1 MAAAQAGSSLVQ
13 SPDGASAPF
22 SPGSYLCFE
31 SSKSGSSKRNKV
43 IKLVD
48 ITDIQ
53 KVGVPSTPA
62 LPHQPPSL
70 QEEGSRRA
78 PELMGGV
85 GRHTGVWRGG
95 RVLLGDQA
103 LLLPAEGLPPRR
115 LYRGRPCTGHAPS
128 GASPPP
134 RGQRPVSS
142 RSQEGSVPRGA
153 GPSGTGW
160 RGVCRPGFSITGHPG
175 PPVSG
180 QAWTPWLL
188 PSVGSLGE
196 DAWVGR
202 VADSVP
208 RMGPW

>member
-103 LLLPAEGLPPRR
+103 LLLPAEVLPPRR

-134 RGQRPVSS
+134 RGPAPGVLTQSGR
-142 RSQEGSVPRGA
+142 ECAARGRA
-153 GPSGTGW
+153 VRDRLAW
-160 RGVCRPGFSITGHPG
+160 RL
-175 PPVSG
+175 
-180 QAWTPWLL
+180 QAWFLHHRPPWSSCLRTGLDPVALAICGLL
-188 PSVGSLGE
+188 GGGRLGGE
-196 DAWVGR
+196 G
-202 VADSVP
+202 
-208 RMGPW
+208 G